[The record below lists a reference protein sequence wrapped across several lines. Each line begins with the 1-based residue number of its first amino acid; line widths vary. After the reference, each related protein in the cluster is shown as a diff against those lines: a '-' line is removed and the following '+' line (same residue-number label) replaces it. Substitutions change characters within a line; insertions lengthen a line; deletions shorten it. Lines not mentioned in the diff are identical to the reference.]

1 MKLLKNTFFAILA
14 VVAISSCSSDDDSGS
29 NQVRFGTGNG
39 QVTVNGNNFDL
50 DKGVILNYG
59 ENLGQNTF
67 NFDIELYSGDLTL
80 NQTTGPQGI
89 GNYLYLE
96 LHSDQ
101 SSNLKN
107 GTYTYG
113 FDSVDLSLTDA
124 ELEVN
129 YDFETGDSD
138 EFYNVTDGTV
148 ELSRS
153 GNTYT
158 LNFDLEVNGSQSLT
172 GSYVG
177 TLGAVDATGF

>member
-1 MKLLKNTFFAILA
+1 MKLLKNTFFAILT
-14 VVAISSCSSDDDSGS
+14 VLSISSCSSDDDGGS
-29 NQVRFGTGNG
+29 NEIRFGTGTG
-39 QVTVNGNNFDL
+39 QVTVNGSDFTL
-50 DKGVILNYG
+50 DKGLILDYG
-59 ENLGQNTF
+59 QNLGEDTY
-67 NFDIELYSGDLTL
+67 NFDIELASGDLTIDQNL
-80 NQTTGPQGI
+80 GPQGV

-177 TLGAVDATGF
+177 TLGSVDATGF

>member
-1 MKLLKNTFFAILA
+1 MKNFKHTFFAVLA
-14 VVAISSCSSDDDSGS
+14 IISLISCSSDDDSNS
-29 NQVRFGTGNG
+29 NQLRFGTGSG
-39 QVTVNGNNFDL
+39 QATVNGTSFDL

-59 ENLGQNTF
+59 QNLGQDTF

-80 NQTTGPQGI
+80 DPMIGPQGV

-101 SSNLKN
+101 SSGLKN

-124 ELEVN
+124 ELDVN

-138 EFYNVTDGTV
+138 DFYDVSGGTV
-148 ELSRS
+148 ELSKS

-158 LNFDLEVNGSQSLT
+158 INFDLEVGGSQTLT

-177 TLGAVDATGF
+177 TLGAVDATDF